1 MVLVAAMM
9 HGPNARRI
17 DTLHEALGIDTR
29 TLNRWRQ
36 WFLEELVQTP
46 FWKANRARFMPV
58 LNEAVMPYCLV
69 ESFNAEGREGLL
81 KLMEFLS
88 PITTTSGK
96 GVVAM

>member
-1 MVLVAAMM
+1 
-9 HGPNARRI
+9 
-17 DTLHEALGIDTR
+17 
-29 TLNRWRQ
+29 
-36 WFLEELVQTP
+36 
-46 FWKANRARFMPV
+46 MPV

-69 ESFNAEGREGLL
+69 ESFNAEGREGVI